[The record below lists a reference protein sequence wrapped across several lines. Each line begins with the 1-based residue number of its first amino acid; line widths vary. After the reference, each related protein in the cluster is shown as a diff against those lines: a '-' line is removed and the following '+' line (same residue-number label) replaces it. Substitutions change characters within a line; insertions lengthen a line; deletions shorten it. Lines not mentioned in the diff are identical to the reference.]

1 VRDIPIDQVEDL
13 DRAVVAIRTDYPPGH
28 RIPRHRHRRA
38 QFLYSATGSMRVET
52 ADGTWTIPTRR
63 AVLVPPG
70 TDHQV
75 VTTTVSTRSLYIE
88 PKAVPWFPRRCQ
100 VVEVSALLQELLD
113 EAVEVPSRYAPRGRD
128 AAVIGL
134 TLHEIRRSAPIQL
147 DLPLPKHE
155 RLRALCESFL
165 DDPDIHDPVDRWA
178 SRLHVSERTVNRLFT
193 AETGLSFA
201 RWRQR
206 ACVLHSLSLLSDGR
220 PIAGIA
226 ASLGYESP
234 AAFSTM
240 FTRLLGTSPRDY
252 RAASAL

>member
-1 VRDIPIDQVEDL
+1 MRDIPIDEVDHL

-28 RIPRHRHRRA
+28 RIPPHRHRRA

-63 AVLVPPG
+63 AVLVPPETG
-70 TDHQV
+70 HQV
-75 VTTTVSTRSLYIE
+75 FTTSVSTRSLYIE
-88 PKAVPWFPRRCQ
+88 RKAVPWFPRRCQ
-100 VVEVSALLQELLD
+100 VVEVSPLLRELLHT
-113 EAVEVPSRYAPRGRD
+113 AVDLPPLYSPRGRD
-128 AAVIGL
+128 SAVIGL
-134 TLHEIRRSAPIQL
+134 ILHEIRRSAPIRL

-165 DDPDIHDPVDRWA
+165 DDPDIHDPVGHWA
-178 SRLHVSERTVNRLFT
+178 SRLHVSERTLNRLFT

-220 PIAGIA
+220 PIAAIA

-234 AAFSTM
+234 AAFSTV

-252 RAASAL
+252 RAATAG

>member
-1 VRDIPIDQVEDL
+1 MRDIPIDEVDHL

-28 RIPRHRHRRA
+28 RILPHRHRRA

-63 AVLVPPG
+63 AVLVPPE
-70 TDHQV
+70 TVHQV
-75 VTTTVSTRSLYIE
+75 FTTNVSTRSLYIE

-100 VVEVSALLQELLD
+100 VVEVSALLRELLN
-113 EAVEVPSRYAPRGRD
+113 EAVGVPELYTSRGRD

-134 TLHEIRRSAPIQL
+134 TLHEIRRSAPVRL

-165 DDPDIHDPVDRWA
+165 DSPDIHDPAGAWA
-178 SRLHVSERTVNRLFT
+178 KRLHVSERTLNRLFT
-193 AETGLSFA
+193 AETGMGFA

-206 ACVLHSLSLLSDGR
+206 ACVLHSLSLLSDGL
-220 PIAGIA
+220 PIAAIA

>member
-1 VRDIPIDQVEDL
+1 MRDIPIDEVDHL

-28 RIPRHRHRRA
+28 RILPHRHRRA

-63 AVLVPPG
+63 AVLVPPE
-70 TDHQV
+70 TVHQV
-75 VTTTVSTRSLYIE
+75 FTTTVSTRSLYIE
-88 PKAVPWFPRRCQ
+88 PKAAPWFPHRCQ
-100 VVEVSALLQELLD
+100 VVEVSALLRELLN
-113 EAVEVPSRYAPRGRD
+113 EAVGVPDLYAPRGRD
-128 AAVIGL
+128 AAVVGL
-134 TLHEIRRSAPIQL
+134 TLHEIRRAAPVRL
-147 DLPLPKHE
+147 DLPLPKHD

-165 DDPDIHDPVDRWA
+165 DDPDIHDPAGGWA
-178 SRLHVSERTVNRLFT
+178 ARLHVSERTLNRLFT

-206 ACVLHSLSLLSDGR
+206 ACVLHSLSLLSDGL

-240 FTRLLGTSPRDY
+240 FIRLLGTSPKDY
-252 RAASAL
+252 RAAVSK

>member
-1 VRDIPIDQVEDL
+1 MRDIPIDEVDHL

-28 RIPRHRHRRA
+28 RIPVHRHRRA

-75 VTTTVSTRSLYIE
+75 VTTNVSTRSLYIE
-88 PKAVPWFPRRCQ
+88 RKAVPWFPRRCQ
-100 VVEVSALLQELLD
+100 VVEVSPLLRELLH
-113 EAVEVPSRYAPRGRD
+113 EAVDVPPLYSRGRD

-134 TLHEIRRSAPIQL
+134 ILHEIRRAAPVQL

-165 DDPDIHDPVDRWA
+165 DDPDIHDPVGHWA

-193 AETGLSFA
+193 TETGLSFA

-206 ACVLHSLSLLSDGR
+206 ACVLHSLSLLSGGQ

-226 ASLGYESP
+226 ASLGYDSP

-240 FTRLLGTSPRDY
+240 FTRLLGISPRDY
-252 RAASAL
+252 RAAIAL

>member
-1 VRDIPIDQVEDL
+1 MRDIPIDHVDHL
-13 DRAVVAIRTDYPPGH
+13 DRAVVAIRTDYPPEH

-63 AVLVPPG
+63 AVLVPPE
-70 TDHQV
+70 TAHQV

-100 VVEVSALLQELLD
+100 VVEVSALLRELLH
-113 EAVEVPSRYAPRGRD
+113 EAVEVPALYAPRGRD
-128 AAVIGL
+128 AAIIGL
-134 TLHEIRRSAPIQL
+134 VLHEIRRSAPVQL
-147 DLPLPKHE
+147 DLPLPGHE
-155 RLRALCESFL
+155 ALRALCESFL
-165 DDPDIHDPVDRWA
+165 DDPDIHDPMGDWA
-178 SRLHVSERTVNRLFT
+178 ARLHVSERTVNRLFT

-206 ACVLHSLSLLSDGR
+206 ACVLHSLSLLSEGR

-252 RAASAL
+252 RAATAR